1 MSQIVATVSKI
12 VNQDSLHIV
21 EFESH
26 KQTLC
31 MMSLDLN
38 EAVKV
43 GVKVKLVVKPTHIV
57 IAKEFSGEISFANRL
72 DASVSSIDAGAL
84 LCSVKLN
91 FFDTILESIVTL
103 KSAQEMNLQVGDR
116 VTAFI
121 QASELSIGEI
131 IDV

>member
-38 EAVKV
+38 AAVQV
-43 GVKVKLVVKPTHIV
+43 GVKVRLVVKPTHIV

-72 DASVSSIDAGAL
+72 DARVSSIDTGTL

-103 KSAQEMNLQVGDR
+103 KSAQEMNLQVGDS